1 MKDTTRLIH
10 AGRHPESHIGA
21 VNVPVFRASTI
32 LHPTMADLEGATLPY
47 GYGRRGTPTTRGL
60 EELVSALE
68 AEIT

>member
-32 LHPTMADLEGATLPY
+32 LHPTMTRDAALWLWPPGDAHDAGA
-47 GYGRRGTPTTRGL
+47 
-60 EELVSALE
+60 
-68 AEIT
+68 